1 MTTIYLI
8 RHGQAEGN
16 LYRRCHSWHNGL
28 LTRKGREQAKALE
41 QRFQGVHFDAVYS
54 SDLYRAMA
62 TAGAIY
68 RSRGLP
74 LRVDPN
80 LREIGAG
87 VWEDVPWGQLLHD
100 QRERLSAFLACDP
113 GWQVEGSE
121 TFPQVRQRMAASLTR
136 IAATHPEQT
145 VAVISHGC
153 AIRAVLSAFLG
164 MDPADMGQIPLSN
177 NTGVAKL
184 IWENSGFRVEYY
196 NDDSHLSASDRWRYP
211 TPQSNASSGIP
222 GMERNAMH
230 HRSLILPQEEELYL
244 SACHDAGIMPYTF
257 LLNNPDSLLLSL
269 LGDRPAG
276 VIQMDR
282 TRQADQ
288 GAGWLTLLWMDPEFR
303 GKGLAIQ
310 LLGHAICT
318 YRAMGR
324 QLLRLSCPPEC
335 QRFRRFCLAHGF
347 TQADGQPDVLETYI
361 GLEL

>member
-28 LTRKGREQAKALE
+28 LTCKGREQVKALE
-41 QRFQGVHFDAVYS
+41 KRFEDVRFDAVYS

-62 TAGAIY
+62 TAGAVC

-74 LRVDPN
+74 LRVDPG

-87 VWEDVPWGQLLHD
+87 VWEDLPWGQLLHD
-100 QRERLSAFLACDP
+100 HRDSLAAFLACDP
-113 GWQVEGSE
+113 NWQVEGSE
-121 TFPQVRQRMAASLTR
+121 TFPRVRQRMAAALTR
-136 IAATHPEQT
+136 IAAAHPEQT
-145 VAVISHGC
+145 VAVTSHGC
-153 AIRAVLSAFLG
+153 AIRAALSVFLG
-164 MDPADMGQIPLSN
+164 MDFAGMGQIPLSN

-184 IWENSGFRVEYY
+184 IWENGSFRVEYY

-211 TPQSNASSGIP
+211 TAQSNAASGIP
-222 GMERNAMH
+222 GMERNALR
-230 HRSLILPQEEELYL
+230 HRSLILPEEEELYL
-244 SACHDAGIMPYTF
+244 SACNEAGIMPYNF
-257 LLNNPDSLLLSL
+257 LLNKPDSLLLFL

-276 VIQMDR
+276 VLQL
-282 TRQADQ
+282 DQ
-288 GAGWLTLLWMDPEFR
+288 IKVAEQGVGWLTLLWMAPEFR

-324 QLLRLSCPPEC
+324 QILRLSCPPEC
-335 QRFRRFCLAHGF
+335 QWFRQFCLTHGF
-347 TQADGQPDVLETYI
+347 AEAGGQPDVLEAYI
-361 GLEL
+361 GLVL